1 MKRAAL
7 FDLNGVLVD
16 SRDARPKPAPDGIL
30 PLLVGIGRQE
40 DNSKRS

>member
-1 MKRAAL
+1 MKRAL
-7 FDLNGVLVD
+7 LLDLYGV
-16 SRDARPKPAPDGIL
+16 L